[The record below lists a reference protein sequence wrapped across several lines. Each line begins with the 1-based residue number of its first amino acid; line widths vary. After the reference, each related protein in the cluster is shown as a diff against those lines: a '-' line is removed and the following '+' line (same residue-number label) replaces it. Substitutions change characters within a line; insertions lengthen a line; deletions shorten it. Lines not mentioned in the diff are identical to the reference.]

1 MDNNRKI
8 KIEVATNKS
17 FGIVFATL
25 FFIIGAYGYWKSWS
39 YPIIYF
45 LVSVILIF
53 ISFFLSNIL
62 SHPNKLWSKIGHL
75 IGNFVSK
82 IVLLVVFFMI
92 IAPFS
97 IFFKLIRKDL
107 INQNIDHEKKTYWD
121 TRDDEV
127 KSMKKQY

>member
-1 MDNNRKI
+1 
-8 KIEVATNKS
+8 
-17 FGIVFATL
+17 
-25 FFIIGAYGYWKSWS
+25 
-39 YPIIYF
+39 
-45 LVSVILIF
+45 
-53 ISFFLSNIL
+53 
-62 SHPNKLWSKIGHL
+62 
-75 IGNFVSK
+75 
-82 IVLLVVFFMI
+82 MI